1 MSWEK
6 RNEHAVSGFAEATS
20 EKSERLW
27 SVSKTMQEEDS
38 MRALLL
44 QIYRLSP
51 TKNGSRVSTL
61 PVVHPTSRWRQL
73 SLHRDRRIPVAV
85 LARIPIAISAK
96 RAWLDQKRHSLSF
109 SDAGRHETTQRQR
122 D

>member
-1 MSWEK
+1 MSWKK
-6 RNEHAVSGFAEATS
+6 RNQHAVSGFPEPVS

-51 TKNGSRVSTL
+51 TKYGSRVSAL
-61 PVVHPTSRWRQL
+61 PVVHPTSRWR
-73 SLHRDRRIPVAV
+73 
-85 LARIPIAISAK
+85 
-96 RAWLDQKRHSLSF
+96 
-109 SDAGRHETTQRQR
+109 
-122 D
+122 

>member
-6 RNEHAVSGFAEATS
+6 RNEHAVSSFAETTS

-38 MRALLL
+38 TRALLL

-51 TKNGSRVSTL
+51 TKYGSRVSTL
-61 PVVHPTSRWRQL
+61 RVVHPTSRWRQL
-73 SLHRDRRIPVAV
+73 SLHRDRRISVAV
-85 LARIPIAISAK
+85 LARISIAVSAK
-96 RAWLDQKRHSLSF
+96 RPWLDQKRHSL
-109 SDAGRHETTQRQR
+109 
-122 D
+122 